1 MYIYLASVQLNTGGD
16 KMQLTQKEITLLQDQ
31 KKSEELCIKKYT
43 NYANQAQ
50 DQQLKQLFY
59 THAQQEQQHLDT
71 INQILAG
78 QVPNTNQQQQ
88 GNQQQNS
95 GQQAQNMDLQSAQQ
109 PTFSSANDAELCEDL
124 LATEKYVSSTYNT
137 AIFEFTNHNVR
148 QALNHIQKEEQ
159 EHGES
164 IFNYMQSHGMYQV
177 Q

>member
-1 MYIYLASVQLNTGGD
+1 
-16 KMQLTQKEITLLQDQ
+16 MQLTQKETMLLQDQ

-50 DQQLKQLFY
+50 DPQLKQLFS
-59 THAQQEQQHLDT
+59 THAQQEQQHLNT
-71 INQILAG
+71 INQILSG
-78 QVPNTNQQQQ
+78 QIPSMNQQQQ
-88 GNQQQNS
+88 QGSSQQQNNQQQQNTS
-95 GQQAQNMDLQSAQQ
+95 QQQTQNMNQQNNSQQS
-109 PTFSSANDAELCEDL
+109 TNSTKDADLCEDI
-124 LATEKYVSSTYNT
+124 LATEKHVSSTYDT

-164 IFNYMQSHGMYQV
+164 VFNYMQSHGMYNV